1 MAMTGASPALEA
13 KQLSAGYNGHP
24 VVHDLDLVVR
34 SGEVVALLG
43 PNGAGKSTTMLAL
56 AGELPPLVGSVS
68 LAGQDTRLPLFRRA
82 RAGLAFVPEQRSVFM
97 GLSVADNLRAGR
109 ADAKYAISLFPEL
122 DRLMTRRAGLLS
134 GGEQQMLTL
143 ARALGRRPAVL
154 LIDELS
160 LGLAPIVVQRL
171 LAVVRSAATDDGL
184 AVLVV
189 EQHTRQV
196 MKIADYVVVLRRGQ
210 TAVRGRTAEVTDRM
224 EDIEAAY
231 LAK

>member
-1 MAMTGASPALEA
+1 MAGASRALEA
-13 KQLSAGYNGHP
+13 KQLSAGYNSHP
-24 VVHDLDLVVR
+24 VVRDLDLTVR
-34 SGEVVALLG
+34 PGEVVALLG

-56 AGELPPLVGSVS
+56 AGELPPLSGSVS
-68 LAGQDTRLPLFRRA
+68 LGGTDTRLPLFRRA
-82 RAGLAFVPEQRSVFM
+82 RAGLALVPEQRSVFM

-109 ADAKYAISLFPEL
+109 VDARYAIRLFPEL
-122 DRLMTRRAGLLS
+122 DKLMTRRAGLLS

-160 LGLAPIVVQRL
+160 LGLAPVIVQRL
-171 LAVVRSAATDDGL
+171 LAVVRSAATNDGL

-196 MKIADYVVVLRRGQ
+196 VKIADQVVVLRRGE
-210 TAVRGRTAEVTDRM
+210 VVLRGAAADVANRM
-224 EDIEAAY
+224 KDVEAAY
-231 LAK
+231 MAG

>member
-1 MAMTGASPALEA
+1 MAGTSPALEA

-43 PNGAGKSTTMLAL
+43 SNGAGKSTTMLAL
-56 AGELPPLVGSVS
+56 AGELPRLSGSVS
-68 LAGQDTRLPLFRRA
+68 LAGKDTRLPLFRRA

-122 DRLMTRRAGLLS
+122 DRLMNRRAGLLS
-134 GGEQQMLTL
+134 GGEQQMLTV
-143 ARALGRRPAVL
+143 ARALARRPAVL

-171 LAVVRSAATDDGL
+171 LAVVRSAATNDGL
-184 AVLVV
+184 TVLVV

-196 MKIADYVVVLRRGQ
+196 MKIADYVVVLRRGE
-210 TAVRGRTAEVTDRM
+210 TAVRGATAEVVGRM
-224 EDIEAAY
+224 ADIEAAY